1 LGGVSALAQAAS
13 VDPDGERGE
22 FRQALGHA
30 GSQTPP
36 APRMP
41 QE

>member
-1 LGGVSALAQAAS
+1 MSALAQAAS
-13 VDPDGERGE
+13 VGPDGERGE
-22 FRQALGHA
+22 SRQALGHA

-36 APRMP
+36 APRIP